1 MATSNTS
8 ESNTSQTT
16 SPRGASVDSS
26 SAVVP
31 ASASAKKNA
40 DGLPI
45 VSSEDVIEEIVD
57 DDAQPLLDAGLD
69 PAAVKALQ
77 EGEKNIPL
85 EEIKTDAARLKRLSG
100 IKTVAYVI
108 WAIIGGCVLTGVGV
122 YLLNILSIP
131 VAIVL
136 WTIVIIFCLRGIVN
150 KLQARGVN
158 RGIGTTIAYVIMV
171 LVLLAIAVIL
181 FSPMFGIG
189 DQFKNLVES
198 IPSYI
203 KELSDWLNSLYT
215 RYASILSND
224 EIQKYINDAMNG
236 LASWASSL
244 AQSSATGVVAMGTG
258 VANMFMSLGFALVIA
273 FYILVDLPQLGQEV
287 RRLCGTRHEETMT
300 MLHLTFTRVMGGYIK
315 ATLLQCAVIGVGCAV
330 LFGVLQIPNF
340 VAIAVI
346 TGILNIIPI
355 IGPWLGGGLAA
366 IVGVFIN
373 PWIAIIALVGT
384 IIIQQA
390 VYTFVSPKIMSNSVD
405 IHPAFTFLALMTGSA
420 IGGAMNGLTG
430 SLVGMLASIP
440 FVAVAKSIFVYYF
453 EKKTGRRIVA
463 SDGVFFKDSNTK
475 DSSIDP
481 IYDATGATS
490 SSSVS
495 TVARTKQKGK
505 AFEERFVEK
514 IDKEFE
520 HKNRGPSA
528 EKPAA
533 PDDKKSPK
541 S

>member
-1 MATSNTS
+1 MAFS
-8 ESNTSQTT
+8 
-16 SPRGASVDSS
+16 DH
-26 SAVVP
+26 VV
-31 ASASAKKNA
+31 
-40 DGLPI
+40 
-45 VSSEDVIEEIVD
+45 EERID
-57 DDAQPLLDAGLD
+57 DDVSPLLDAGID
-69 PAAVKALQ
+69 PAAIEALQ
-77 EGEKNIPL
+77 KNDKGDFL
-85 EEIKTDAARLKRLSG
+85 EEEIETNAARLKRQG
-100 IKTVAYVI
+100 KIKTVTYAI
-108 WAIIGGCVLTGVGV
+108 WAVIGGCVLTGVGV
-122 YLLNILSIP
+122 YLLNILAIP

-150 KLQARGVN
+150 KLEDHGIKRGL
-158 RGIGTTIAYVIMV
+158 GTTIAYVVMV

-189 DQFKNLVES
+189 DQFKNLVDS
-198 IPSYI
+198 IPGYI
-203 KELSDWLNSLYT
+203 KELTDWLNKLYT
-215 RYASILSND
+215 QYSSVLSSD
-224 EIQKYINDAMNG
+224 EIQKYINDVMNG

-244 AQSSATGVVAMGTG
+244 AQSSATGVVAVGSG
-258 VANMFMSLGFALVIA
+258 VANTFMSLGFALVIA

-287 RRLCGTRHEETMT
+287 RRLGGARHEETMT

-315 ATLLQCAVIGVGCAV
+315 ATLLQCAVIGVGCAI
-330 LFGVLQIPNF
+330 LFGILQIPNF

-355 IGPWLGGGLAA
+355 IGPWLGGALAA

-384 IIIQQA
+384 IVIQQA

-453 EKKTGRRIVA
+453 EKKTGRRIVS

-475 DSSIDP
+475 DSSINP
-481 IYDATGATS
+481 IFDATGATS
-490 SSSVS
+490 SSSASPLVGE
-495 TVARTKQKGK
+495 KQKRKVQSVRLVRKLGEDFK
-505 AFEERFVEK
+505 
-514 IDKEFE
+514 
-520 HKNRGPSA
+520 HKNREPSA
-528 EKPAA
+528 EKPVV
-533 PDDKKSPK
+533 PNDKQPPK